1 MSDAKTGFAA
11 RNVRVSGGSPAGR
24 RRHRRFVPWFF
35 LLLAIA
41 LLVVERRHHSAMRAQ
56 QQAEREAWMKK
67 QKGLPPSGGK
77 FFAKRTV
84 LPVPVFAQS
93 DERWA
98 AVPLGPSPVD
108 TLSSAGCAVSSAA
121 MILASYGVDTDPP
134 RLNEFLNQNNGYTP
148 EAWIEWSVAAQLS
161 PDKVRFVYEDDPSF
175 QLIDDNLER
184 RNPVIVRL
192 RYPGG
197 ITHFVVICGKDGY
210 DYLIVDPGRRA
221 KDGVYP
227 LKEFG
232 SKIEALRYYERIPAL
247 P

>member
-1 MSDAKTGFAA
+1 MNEVPSSPDKPD
-11 RNVRVSGGSPAGR
+11 SPAR
-24 RRHRRFVPWFF
+24 RRSWRRFVP
-35 LLLAIA
+35 LIA
-41 LLVVERRHHSAMRAQ
+41 LLLGLALLIAEHQRHIRVMERR
-56 QQAEREAWMKK
+56 AWMKK

-77 FFAKRTV
+77 IFDRRI
-84 LPVPVFAQS
+84 LIPVPVFAQS

-98 AVPLGPSPVD
+98 NVPLGPSPTD

-121 MILASYGVDTDPP
+121 MILASYGVDTDPL

-148 EAWIEWSVAAQLS
+148 QAWIEWSVAARLS
-161 PDKVRFVYEDDPSF
+161 PEKVRFVYEDDPSF

-184 RNPVIVRL
+184 GNPVIVRL
-192 RYPGG
+192 RYTSG
-197 ITHFVVICGKDGY
+197 ITHFVVICGKDGP

-221 KDGVYP
+221 QDGVYP

-232 SKIEALRYYERIPAL
+232 SKIEALRFYERVPQL

>member
-1 MSDAKTGFAA
+1 MNDH
-11 RNVRVSGGSPAGR
+11 SPLPDKPASPSR
-24 RRHRRFVPWFF
+24 SRSWRRFVPF
-35 LLLAIA
+35 IA
-41 LLVVERRHHSAMRAQ
+41 LLIGIAVLVAEHHRHNTVMERR
-56 QQAEREAWMKK
+56 AWMKK

-77 FFAKRTV
+77 IFDHKI
-84 LPVPVFAQS
+84 LIPVPVFAQS

-98 AVPLGPSPVD
+98 NVPLGPSPTD

-121 MILASYGVDTDPP
+121 MILAGYGVDTDPQ

-148 EAWIEWSVAAQLS
+148 QAWIEWTAAAKLS

-184 RNPVIVRL
+184 GNPVIVRL
-192 RYPGG
+192 RYPSG
-197 ITHFVVICGKDGY
+197 ITHFVVICGKDGP
-210 DYLIVDPGRRA
+210 DYLIADPGRRA

-232 SKIEALRYYERIPAL
+232 SKIEALRFYERVK
-247 P
+247 